1 MGLRNT
7 WIQTNDWYPKSPLWT
22 LTRGHGRSSHHMKS
36 TSVYYRGRCVSTVR
50 RRKGGREG
58 EGEEGLT
65 VRESVMAWWYLGYC
79 RGSLVTFMHTRDG
92 RKGRWWWWSWR
103 SPGRTHSATTHTM
116 PYYTLLY
123 GFLLMSKTQA
133 MEEGKGH
140 GWNGKES
147 KGKGKEMQPTP
158 PPQAADT
165 VPWACMYIYI
175 CHRYP
180 VPTRSRVFTNGL
192 PTLDV

>member
-92 RKGRWWWWSWR
+92 RKEGAVVVMEIT
-103 SPGRTHSATTHTM
+103 RTHSLCHHPYHAILYSTLRLLTHEQDTSHGGREG
-116 PYYTLLY
+116 PW
-123 GFLLMSKTQA
+123 
-133 MEEGKGH
+133 ME
-140 GWNGKES
+140 W
-147 KGKGKEMQPTP
+147 KGKQRKRKGNATHPAP
-158 PPQAADT
+158 
-165 VPWACMYIYI
+165 
-175 CHRYP
+175 
-180 VPTRSRVFTNGL
+180 SGS
-192 PTLDV
+192 